1 MNTAMD
7 DNTGLEVHVYNQM
20 IKCLAGILLN
30 HDLYING
37 MINKLLIDMNEEEYK
52 LYQRFLA
59 SL

>member
-1 MNTAMD
+1 MTTAMD
-7 DNTGLEVHVYNQM
+7 DNTGLEVHIQNQI

-37 MINKLLIDMNEEEYK
+37 MINKLLIDMSEEEYK
-52 LYQRFLA
+52 QYLKFLA